1 MEERGLDFMK
11 YFTVEEIKNNMAE
24 VLKNYDDYYRN
35 FHDVVLNSNYYA
47 DSEEVAL
54 EMLQD
59 YGVFEAIRKIQKYE
73 KDRFG
78 EVTTNLGSP
87 QEVANMLYYIIWGE
101 VISSELNSI
110 IDKNW
115 GSTATDETNKEMIK
129 ILEEKMGT
137 KIKVVVKKEEILDF
151 ARRGEDCKIEIDYS
165 DGIAEAYVL
174 PVEASGF
181 QYKID
186 SQIIEA
192 CDYNEFEEEEDFLDW
207 FVGCYDIPYEAT
219 SGEDEYLIKI
229 EFE

>member
-129 ILEEKMGT
+129 ILEEKM
-137 KIKVVVKKEEILDF
+137 KSIKVLVNKEEILDF

-181 QYKID
+181 KYKIC

-192 CDYNEFEEEEDFLDW
+192 YDYTEFEEEEDYLDW
-207 FVGCYDIPYEAT
+207 FISCYDIPFEVT
-219 SGEDEYLIKI
+219 DGEDEYLIKI

>member
-1 MEERGLDFMK
+1 MK

-129 ILEEKMGT
+129 ILEEKM
-137 KIKVVVKKEEILDF
+137 KSIKVLVNKEEILDF

-165 DGIAEAYVL
+165 DGVAEAYVL
-174 PVEASGF
+174 PIEASGF
-181 QYKID
+181 QNEIN
-186 SQIIEA
+186 SQTIGA
-192 CDYNEFEEEEDFLDW
+192 CDYNEFEVEEDFLDW
-207 FVGCYDIPYEAT
+207 LVDCYDKPYETT

-229 EFE
+229 DFK

>member
-1 MEERGLDFMK
+1 MK

-115 GSTATDETNKEMIK
+115 GSTATDETNKKMIK
-129 ILEEKMGT
+129 ILKEKMGT

-165 DGIAEAYVL
+165 DGVAEAYVL
-174 PVEASGF
+174 PIEASGF
-181 QYKID
+181 QNEIN
-186 SQIIEA
+186 SQTIGA
-192 CDYNEFEEEEDFLDW
+192 CDYNEFEVEEDFLDW
-207 FVGCYDIPYEAT
+207 LVDCYDKPYEAT
-219 SGEDEYLIKI
+219 SGKDEYLIKI
-229 EFE
+229 DFQ